1 MLGNWEPE
9 HAVITRIPRTLLD
22 HQVLGVDVEGITGV
36 DQDEEEQR
44 ETPEPLHDE
53 AEDVTEGL
61 TDTLTDTS
69 DHIAAYPG
77 REW

>member
-1 MLGNWEPE
+1 MLGHGESE
-9 HAVITRIPRTLLD
+9 HAVITRVPRTLLD
-22 HQVLGVDVEGITGV
+22 HQVLGVDVEGITSV
-36 DQDEEEQR
+36 DQNEEEQR

-53 AEDVTEGL
+53 AEDVTESL

-77 REW
+77 RE